1 MEYCSIDDA
10 FPQIGGGP
18 ASTGC
23 KGNTAGSI
31 ARKEERKKAKK
42 CKGPPLTFLEGSG
55 DMPLTDPD
63 RLYLPTGDKA
73 TLQNTGTILNRPA
86 LIPLPETPPL
96 NRSTGLIQH
105 APVDAPPAEPFEDMM
120 TSSQQTLRNS
130 RGVSEDMS
138 PETQAEMAASF
149 RSEQPLPELQAIYNK
164 LPDLTSIAGPN
175 KAMKAKLPKYFGANY
190 DDENAKGIIS
200 DDDAVEEG
208 FASYTNVIGDDPAYR
223 LSPDFTSA
231 FAGKG
236 VNRASGTDVLPIP
249 SVKNVWKPLTP
260 SGAPTA
266 FFNRLPSPGGDI
278 PIGQTSFIGDKE
290 ELFRKLDSIYAR
302 LDDLESRRSE
312 NAQTET
318 LLFITSGIFILFSM
332 DLLVKRTGN
341 IRILNT

>member
-10 FPQIGGGP
+10 FPPISGGP
-18 ASTGC
+18 ANPGC
-23 KGNTAGSI
+23 KDNKAGSL

-63 RLYLPTGDKA
+63 R
-73 TLQNTGTILNRPA
+73 PA
-86 LIPLPETPPL
+86 LIPLPETPPM
-96 NRSTGLIQH
+96 NKATGLIQH
-105 APVDAPPAEPFEDMM
+105 APVDAPPAEPFQDMM
-120 TSSQQTLRNS
+120 SQ
-130 RGVSEDMS
+130 E
-138 PETQAEMAASF
+138 PQAEMAASF
-149 RSEQPLPELQAIYNK
+149 RSEQPMPELQAIYNK
-164 LPDLTSIAGPN
+164 IPNLKAIAGPN
-175 KAMKAKLPKYFGANY
+175 KAIQSKYPSYFGANY
-190 DDENAKGIIS
+190 

-223 LSPDFTSA
+223 LSPDFASA

-236 VNRASGTDVLPIP
+236 VQKASGTDVLPIP

-266 FFNRLPSPGGDI
+266 FFDRLPSPGGDI
-278 PIGQTSFIGDKE
+278 PIGQVSGMPDKE
-290 ELFRKLDSIYAR
+290 EFFRKLDSIYAR
-302 LDDLESRRSE
+302 LDDLESRRGE

-318 LLFITSGIFILFSM
+318 LLFIMSGIFVLFSM

-341 IRILNT
+341 IRILNG

>member
-18 ASTGC
+18 ASSGC
-23 KGNTAGSI
+23 KGNKSGDI
-31 ARKEERKKAKK
+31 ARKEERKKAKR

-55 DMPLTDPD
+55 DEPLTDPD
-63 RLYLPTGDKA
+63 R
-73 TLQNTGTILNRPA
+73 PA
-86 LIPLPETPPL
+86 LIRLPETPPL
-96 NRSTGLIQH
+96 NRATGLIQH
-105 APVDAPPAEPFEDMM
+105 SPVDAPPREAFEDMM
-120 TSSQQTLRNS
+120 GSTQ
-130 RGVSEDMS
+130 E
-138 PETQAEMAASF
+138 PQAELRASF
-149 RSEQPLPELQAIYNK
+149 RSEKPLPELQKIYNK
-164 LPDLTSIAGPN
+164 LPDLTTIAGPN
-175 KAMKAKLPKYFGANY
+175 KAIKNKLPSYFGANY
-190 DDENAKGIIS
+190 

-208 FASYTNVIGDDPAYR
+208 FASFTSIIGDDPAYR

-236 VNRASGTDVLPIP
+236 ANKASGTDVLPIP

-260 SGAPTA
+260 SGANTS
-266 FFNRLPSPGGDI
+266 FFDKLPSPGGDI
-278 PIGQTSFIGDKE
+278 PIGQVSGGYEKE

-302 LDDLESRRSE
+302 LDDLEVRRGE

-318 LLFITSGIFILFSM
+318 LLFIMSGIFVLFSM